1 MHHLPL
7 LSLPVS
13 SENLDFS
20 RRRLLQGSG
29 AVMASSFIGAM
40 GALHSQQAM
49 AQKSGGGKQTTSAPS
64 PYGPIAP
71 VADLSTGLP
80 LLQLPAGFSYRS
92 YGWTGDPMRD
102 GRPTPSNHDGMAVV
116 RAARVSRDGR
126 GTEFVLVR
134 NHERGLATSSADAIQ
149 APQVYAP
156 GAINGIL
163 TIGGALTVRIGASG
177 VVTNPNAP
185 DPTPF
190 TGVAGGG
197 TTNLVFRNGQWAESY
212 ASMGGTLGNCAGGPT
227 PWGSWLTCEET
238 VFDFSAIGGRKHGY
252 VYESAVDATA
262 SLATPI
268 VGMGRFVH
276 EAVAVDPATGI
287 VYETED
293 NRNAAALYRYVPVNS
308 SGALGSLQ
316 QGGALQAARI
326 RSVVR
331 QAQPLSLAA
340 SNNLAL
346 LNPEVGDEYEL
357 EWVNIADPDA
367 DPRTVTGLPG
377 GVALAAMA
385 GPTIQALAAG
395 CARMAR
401 GEGIWHADGRMF
413 IVDTA
418 AGVNGSNLPG
428 QGEGAVWELT
438 LSTMRLRALFV
449 SGAATA
455 GNNPDNVTVSPRGGI
470 LLCEDGGASP
480 DAFGSGTR
488 LLGLNPAGE
497 AYIFCKNNVQLTA
510 TQIAGAGKIVAAAD
524 YRGSE
529 FCGACFDPTG
539 RVLFANIQTPGIT
552 LAIAGPWGQGNL

>member
-1 MHHLPL
+1 MHYLPL
-7 LSLPVS
+7 LSSPVS
-13 SENLDFS
+13 SEKLDFS

-40 GALHSQQAM
+40 GALHSQQAI

-134 NHERGLATSSADAIQ
+134 NHERGLATSTADAIQ

-227 PWGSWLTCEET
+227 PWGTWLTCEET

-316 QGGALQAARI
+316 HGGALQAARI

-385 GPTIQALAAG
+385 GPTIQALSAG

-488 LLGLNPAGE
+488 LLGLNPAGG

-539 RVLFANIQTPGIT
+539 RVLFAHIQTLGIT